1 MRWHTEFAR
10 TCATGAHF
18 RSEYR
23 FVARDGRV
31 VWVHGE
37 AKMIRDDD
45 GRPLFLQGIAFDIT
59 ERKRAEEQLRR
70 MNEELEGLVH
80 DRTAALTKAN
90 ADLAL
95 ARDQALQAS
104 QVKSSFLANMSHEL
118 RTPLNAMIGYSELLQ
133 DLAAR
138 KGQTDTLADLAKINR
153 AGKHL
158 LTLINDVLDI
168 SKIEAGKMELSLEAF
183 GVAPMVQEI
192 ATTIQPLVK
201 KNANTLVVAVAAA
214 AGAMVADATRVR
226 QCLFNLL
233 SNACKFTDRGTI
245 TLAADR
251 ETADGRDWIVFRV
264 RDSGIGMTA
273 EQTARLFQ
281 AFTQADASTTRKYG
295 GTGLGLAITRKI
307 CRLMGG
313 DVFVE
318 SAPGEG
324 ALFTVRLPAVV
335 GDGKAGPRQSESLAR
350 PGSRLPGRRELSGPA
365 DRPGDRRRPGGRRS
379 VDAFSES
386 GRVRGGVRRRRSGR
400 PAPRRETRPHA
411 ITLDLMMPGM
421 DGWSTLTAL
430 RADPALASV
439 PVILLTIVDDK
450 SMGFALGAS
459 DYLTKPINA
468 EHLARVL
475 RKYEGM
481 AAPGSA
487 LVVEDDGDAR
497 AILRRRLEQQG
508 WKVREAA
515 DGRAGLAEAAEHPPD
530 LILLDLMMPELD
542 GFGFI
547 RELRRTAAGRSIPVV
562 VLTAKELSDEDR
574 GRLNEH
580 MVKVLRK
587 GAFRFEE
594 LLVEVR
600 DLLKSRPG
608 PL

>member
-1 MRWHTEFAR
+1 M
-10 TCATGAHF
+10 
-18 RSEYR
+18 
-23 FVARDGRV
+23 ARDGRV

-37 AKMIRDDD
+37 AKMIRADD

-59 ERKRAEEQLRR
+59 ERKRAEEQFRR

-104 QVKSSFLANMSHEL
+104 EVKSSFLANMSHEL
-118 RTPLNAMIGYSELLQ
+118 RTPLNAVIGSSELLQ

-201 KNANTLVVAVAAA
+201 KNANMLVVAVADARA
-214 AGAMVADATRVR
+214 VVADATCVR

-264 RDSGIGMTA
+264 RDSGIGLTA
-273 EQTARLFQ
+273 AQTARLFQ

-295 GTGLGLAITRKI
+295 GTGLGLTITQKI

-318 SAPGEG
+318 SAGRRRPLHRPPARGRRRWEG
-324 ALFTVRLPAVV
+324 RAAPV
-335 GDGKAGPRQSESLAR
+335 GSLAR
-350 PGSRLPGRRELSGPA
+350 PGRRLPGRRGASGPA
-365 DRPGDRRRPGGRRS
+365 DRPGDRRRPGGRRP
-379 VDAFSES
+379 VDALSES
-386 GRVRGGVRRRRSGR
+386 GRVRGGVCRRRPGR
-400 PAPRRETRPHA
+400 PAPARETRPHA

-450 SMGFALGAS
+450 SIGFALGAS

-580 MVKVLRK
+580 VVKVLRK

-594 LLVEVR
+594 LLVEVQR
-600 DLLKSRPG
+600 PSELPAEAVVIFGRAAQPKSS
-608 PL
+608 